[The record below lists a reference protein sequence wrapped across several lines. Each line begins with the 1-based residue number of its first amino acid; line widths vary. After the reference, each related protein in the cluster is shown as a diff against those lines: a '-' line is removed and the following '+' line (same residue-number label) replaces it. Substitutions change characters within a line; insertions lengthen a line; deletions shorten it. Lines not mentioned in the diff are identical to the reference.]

1 MAEERA
7 DEQGSVIQV
16 SENAN
21 WEHVQRM
28 FPYQAATG
36 GTGRILRFQATSGS
50 NPSAEVQLKTV
61 ADEKRYDNIVCGLL
75 SFRSE
80 FRGSCFP
87 LTPVRRGRAVWM
99 SCQHVTRGGELKLKL
114 STNHNMRYPKDV
126 VRHSDVKIK
135 PNTHDKLQH
144 SSVPY
149 PSDPSKSLQL
159 WEYGDVDIFEVV
171 KYGSCEGLDQ
181 YTHFFIPS
189 GQSPLAGEM
198 VLCHSLKPHGY

>member
-21 WEHVQRM
+21 WKHVQRM

-36 GTGRILRFQATSGS
+36 GTGRILRFQATSGN
-50 NPSAEVQLKTV
+50 NPSAEVRLKIV

-87 LTPVRRGRAVWM
+87 LTPVRGGRALWM
-99 SCQHVTRGGELKLKL
+99 SCQHVARGNVATPMLVGSAAIAHFLCLNRWGTQNELI
-114 STNHNMRYPKDV
+114 H
-126 VRHSDVKIK
+126 
-135 PNTHDKLQH
+135 
-144 SSVPY
+144 
-149 PSDPSKSLQL
+149 KS
-159 WEYGDVDIFEVV
+159 
-171 KYGSCEGLDQ
+171 
-181 YTHFFIPS
+181 
-189 GQSPLAGEM
+189 
-198 VLCHSLKPHGY
+198 